1 MIEAPTKQLLVLIGQ
16 TDTWHERPLYEAIA
30 ATLQKEGLAGVSV
43 LSGMMGYGA
52 HRRIHRRG
60 LFGVSD
66 DKPVAIVAIDNEA
79 KIRAGIDAIR
89 PMVREGLIAMSDV
102 EVIVQAGGGDGEER

>member
-1 MIEAPTKQLLVLIGQ
+1 VIEPPTKQLLVLIGQ
-16 TDTWHERPLYEAIA
+16 ADMWNERPLYEAIVA
-30 ATLQKEGLAGVSV
+30 ALAKEKLAGVSV

-66 DKPVAIVAIDNEA
+66 DKPVAIIAVDAEA
-79 KIRAGIDAIR
+79 RIRAAAEAIR
-89 PMVREGLIAMSDV
+89 PMVRQGLIAISNV
-102 EVIVQAGGGDGEER
+102 EVILQATGEVI